1 MAATSFFRRNQRKLL
16 GILVVFLMAIWGIGP
31 AAEYLI
37 PKPAV
42 GNILGQKITQ
52 EEFSRTA
59 TRWARIFFR
68 DAKEPVAQL
77 VWKQMALFNQAEQ
90 MGITITADELAQEI
104 RNFFPVDPR
113 VFEDKEGFRRML
125 GSVFHLTELQF
136 EETIKEYLLARKLQ
150 YLIRNSVKITEDEAL
165 RRFVKENEQVK
176 VKYAALKARDF
187 INQVE
192 VEEDEIK
199 SFYDKHSESFS
210 NENEGVWGYKEPE
223 KVKLEY
229 IIAKNDTAEKQIEI
243 TEEKIK
249 EYYEDKKGLMFK
261 KESASA
267 EVSENKD
274 SDEAA
279 VSEFKPL
286 DEVRG
291 QIKNNILLKE
301 RERIVNKLIA
311 DADNEIYEVID
322 KEEFISFSKLAE
334 KYSLSHV
341 IPTNRNNG
349 TNYFTEEELKV
360 VMMGLQQF
368 PKQVFER
375 DINDPSPPIDSVEG
389 KLIFRVIEKIE
400 PHVPPYEEIRDKVAE
415 DLRYKKAFE
424 KAEKF
429 AEKCLEEINQTS
441 FEEGIKSIEGE
452 AGRLATIETKY
463 INRPGIISKEDDT
476 ETLGQDRAKIVD
488 AAFGLKVGGT
498 AVAAEEKGEK
508 TCYVVM
514 LVDKRKVD
522 PKKFEED
529 KDSIMRQYLME
540 KQLSFLSEWETWIS
554 TKTQLGKSNS

>member
-1 MAATSFFRRNQRKLL
+1 MAATSFFRRNQRKFL

-31 AAEYLI
+31 AAEYII

-42 GNILGQKITQ
+42 GNILGRKITQ
-52 EEFSRTA
+52 EQFSRTA

-68 DAKEPVAQL
+68 DAKEPVANL
-77 VWKQMALFNQAEQ
+77 VWKQMALFSQAEQ
-90 MGITITADELAQEI
+90 MGIIITTDELAQEI
-104 RNFFPVDPR
+104 RNFFPIDPR
-113 VFEDKEGFRRML
+113 IFEDKEGFRRML

-136 EETIKEYLLARKLQ
+136 EQTIKEYLLARKLQ
-150 YLIRNSVKITEDEAL
+150 YLIRNSVKITEDEAI

-176 VKYAALKARDF
+176 IKYAALKARDF

-192 VEEDEIK
+192 IEEDEIK
-199 SFYDKHSESFS
+199 SFYDKYSDSFP
-210 NENEGVWGYKEPE
+210 NKNEGVWGYKEPE

-229 IIAKNDTAEKQIEI
+229 IIAKNDSVEKQIEI

-249 EYYEDKKGLMFK
+249 EYYEDKKALMFR
-261 KESASA
+261 KEGAASP
-267 EVSENKD
+267 ENKD
-274 SDEAA
+274 SDGAV

-286 DEVRG
+286 GEVRG

-301 RERIVNKLIA
+301 RESMVNKLIA
-311 DADNEIYEVID
+311 DADNEIYEKID

-334 KYSLSHV
+334 KYNLSYV
-341 IPTNRNNG
+341 VPTNRNNG
-349 TNYFTEEELKV
+349 TNYFTKEELKEV
-360 VMMGLQQF
+360 IIDLSQF

-375 DINDPSPPIDSVEG
+375 DINDPSPPISSTEG
-389 KLIFRVIEKIE
+389 KLIFRVLERNE
-400 PHVPPYEEIRDKVAE
+400 PRVPPYEEIRDKVAE
-415 DLRYKKAFE
+415 GLRYKKAFE

-429 AEKCLEEINQTS
+429 AEKCLERINQTS

-463 INRPGIISKEDDT
+463 VNRPGIISKDDDT
-476 ETLGQDRAKIVD
+476 EILGQDRAKIVD

-498 AVAAEEKGEK
+498 AVASEEKGEK

-514 LVDKRKVD
+514 LVEKRKVD

-529 KDSIMRQYLME
+529 KDSIMQQYLME

-554 TKTQLGKSNS
+554 TKTQLGNSNI